1 MCKYHGTVILIV
13 QESGLPRDTA
23 VLCTKFS
30 STKFSTKFSTG
41 STAVVVARNL
51 VLNLACTCSTTTS
64 RSTQ

>member
-1 MCKYHGTVILIV
+1 MCKYHGTVILIHVV

-51 VLNLACTCSTTTS
+51 VLNLACTCSTT